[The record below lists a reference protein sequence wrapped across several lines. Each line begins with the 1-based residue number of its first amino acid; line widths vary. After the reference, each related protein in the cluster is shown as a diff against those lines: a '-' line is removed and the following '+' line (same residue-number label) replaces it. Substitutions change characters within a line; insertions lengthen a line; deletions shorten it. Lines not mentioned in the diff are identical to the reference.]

1 MNITS
6 ITSIIKA
13 LFRKVRG
20 PAPQIPPMLMALGG
34 PQRPGLSTVVSVGNI
49 VKAMNKH
56 GIPTGP
62 AEDGD
67 ENKSLVVIIAI
78 VEEIYRALHQDA
90 NTQIAI
96 PPGAINVFTS
106 GKNIGGPMI
115 SRGSNINY
123 ANGTAI
129 IQ

>member
-1 MNITS
+1 MKTTS
-6 ITSIIKA
+6 ITSPIKA
-13 LFRKVRG
+13 LFSKVRG
-20 PAPQIPPMLMALGG
+20 PALQIPPMLMALGG

-90 NTQIAI
+90 NAQIAI
-96 PPGAINVFTS
+96 QPGAINVITS
-106 GKNIGGPMI
+106 GENSGGPMI
-115 SRGSNINY
+115 SQGINTNF
-123 ANGTAI
+123 ATGTAI

>member
-6 ITSIIKA
+6 ITSPIKA
-13 LFRKVRG
+13 IFSKVRG

-34 PQRPGLSTVVSVGNI
+34 PQRPGLSTIVSVGNI

-96 PPGAINVFTS
+96 QRGAINVITS
-106 GKNIGGPMI
+106 GENSGGPVI
-115 SRGSNINY
+115 SRGTNTNY
-123 ANGTAI
+123 ATGTAI